1 MDKLVNGIMKGLD
14 YFNMTEYLTRMIYQP
29 EDLQKEFK
37 KEKRRI
43 DEMFDMTSS
52 QIRNRREL
60 LKTLGDLIEH
70 EEVERRSTVIKN

>member
-1 MDKLVNGIMKGLD
+1 MDKIVNGIMKGLD
-14 YFNMTEYLTRMIYQP
+14 YFNMKEYLTRMIYQP

-37 KEKRRI
+37 KEKKRI
-43 DEMFDMTSS
+43 DEMFDMSAS

-70 EEVERRSTVIKN
+70 EEVERRSTVITN

>member
-70 EEVERRSTVIKN
+70 EEVERRSTVITN